1 MRTIP
6 ASRLSLG
13 VSLGLSLG
21 LLLSLSAAANAATT
35 LHHRRHIAVHSSQ
48 GVIVDSVPGYAYAP
62 AEAPRVYQPD
72 RYNDQP
78 SPYDNRYPNWGG

>member
-1 MRTIP
+1 MRTIL
-6 ASRLSLG
+6 AS
-13 VSLGLSLG
+13 GLSLG

-35 LHHRRHIAVHSSQ
+35 HHHRRHVAVHSSQ

-62 AEAPRVYQPD
+62 EEAPRVYQPD

-78 SPYDNRYPNWGG
+78 SPYDNRFPNWGG

>member
-1 MRTIP
+1 MRTIL
-6 ASRLSLG
+6 AT
-13 VSLGLSLG
+13 GLSLG

-35 LHHRRHIAVHSSQ
+35 HHHRRHVAVHSSQ

-62 AEAPRVYQPD
+62 AEPPQVYQPD

-78 SPYDNRYPNWGG
+78 SPYANRFPNWGG